1 MTNRIPVL
9 ETQRLILRRIAEQD
23 LADLFRMRSDPRM
36 IEFTDS
42 RLDTDPKE
50 TGKYLAVMDQG
61 IDDGKW
67 LLWAITSKETGKV
80 IGSVSIWNL
89 DPARGSGELGYGI
102 VPESQHQGF
111 MKEALAAVCAFAFD
125 RMDLIVLEA
134 YTEEG
139 NINSGKLLLSSGFSE
154 TGRVDDDG
162 VYSDR
167 IFHMVI
173 YQLKRRN

>member
-9 ETQRLILRRIAEQD
+9 ETQRLILRRITEQD

-67 LLWAITSKETGKV
+67 LLWAITSKEQ
-80 IGSVSIWNL
+80 
-89 DPARGSGELGYGI
+89 AR
-102 VPESQHQGF
+102 
-111 MKEALAAVCAFAFD
+111 
-125 RMDLIVLEA
+125 
-134 YTEEG
+134 
-139 NINSGKLLLSSGFSE
+139 SSGRFRSGIWTLPE
-154 TGRVDDDG
+154 RAANWVMGSSLNRSTRA
-162 VYSDR
+162 S
-167 IFHMVI
+167 
-173 YQLKRRN
+173 

>member
-1 MTNRIPVL
+1 
-9 ETQRLILRRIAEQD
+9 
-23 LADLFRMRSDPRM
+23 
-36 IEFTDS
+36 
-42 RLDTDPKE
+42 
-50 TGKYLAVMDQG
+50 
-61 IDDGKW
+61 
-67 LLWAITSKETGKV
+67 
-80 IGSVSIWNL
+80 
-89 DPARGSGELGYGI
+89 
-102 VPESQHQGF
+102 
-111 MKEALAAVCAFAFD
+111 MKEALAAVYAFAFD
-125 RMDLIVLEA
+125 RMDLTVLEA